1 MKFNKQMQLNILL
14 QEHGYLRVPVE
25 DNLFALK
32 VFNIN
37 VNVHL
42 LTHKISFAQITQ
54 NPKDTINAI
63 PLMKK
68 AKTLR

>member
-1 MKFNKQMQLNILL
+1 MQLNILL

-37 VNVHL
+37 ANVHL

-63 PLMKK
+63 PLMKN

>member
-1 MKFNKQMQLNILL
+1 MKFNKQMQLNLLL

-32 VFNIN
+32 VYNIN
-37 VNVHL
+37 VNVYL

-68 AKTLR
+68 AKKLR

>member
-1 MKFNKQMQLNILL
+1 MKFNKQMQLNLLL

-37 VNVHL
+37 VNAHL

-68 AKTLR
+68 AKKLR

>member
-1 MKFNKQMQLNILL
+1 MKFNKQMQLNLLL

>member
-42 LTHKISFAQITQ
+42 LTHKISIAQITQ

>member
-1 MKFNKQMQLNILL
+1 MKFNKQMQLNLLL

-42 LTHKISFAQITQ
+42 LTRKISFVQITQ
-54 NPKDTINAI
+54 NPKDTINAT

>member
-1 MKFNKQMQLNILL
+1 MQLNLLL

-42 LTHKISFAQITQ
+42 LTHKISFVQITQ

>member
-1 MKFNKQMQLNILL
+1 MQLNILL

-42 LTHKISFAQITQ
+42 LTHKISIAQITQ

>member
-1 MKFNKQMQLNILL
+1 MQLNLLL

-32 VFNIN
+32 VYNIN
-37 VNVHL
+37 VNVYL

-68 AKTLR
+68 AKKLR

>member
-1 MKFNKQMQLNILL
+1 MQFNKQMQLNLLL

-32 VFNIN
+32 VYNIN
-37 VNVHL
+37 VNVYL

-54 NPKDTINAI
+54 NPKDTINAT

>member
-1 MKFNKQMQLNILL
+1 MQFNKQMQLNLLL

-42 LTHKISFAQITQ
+42 TRKISFAQITQ
-54 NPKDTINAI
+54 NPKDTINAT

>member
-1 MKFNKQMQLNILL
+1 MKFNKQMQLNLLL

-32 VFNIN
+32 VYNIN
-37 VNVHL
+37 VNVYL

>member
-1 MKFNKQMQLNILL
+1 MQLNILL

-42 LTHKISFAQITQ
+42 LTHKISIAQITQ
-54 NPKDTINAI
+54 NSKDTINAI

>member
-1 MKFNKQMQLNILL
+1 MQLNILL

-42 LTHKISFAQITQ
+42 LTHKISIAQITQ
-54 NPKDTINAI
+54 NPKDTINAT

>member
-1 MKFNKQMQLNILL
+1 MQFNKQMQLNLLL

>member
-1 MKFNKQMQLNILL
+1 MQLNILL

-42 LTHKISFAQITQ
+42 LTHKISIAQITQ

-68 AKTLR
+68 AKTLRYDKFL

>member
-1 MKFNKQMQLNILL
+1 MQFNKQMQLNLLL

-42 LTHKISFAQITQ
+42 LTHKISSAQITQ
-54 NPKDTINAI
+54 NPKDTINAT
-63 PLMKK
+63 PLMKN

>member
-1 MKFNKQMQLNILL
+1 MQFNKQMQLNLLL

-42 LTHKISFAQITQ
+42 LTHKISIAQITQ
-54 NPKDTINAI
+54 NPKDTINAT

>member
-1 MKFNKQMQLNILL
+1 MKFNKQMQLNLLL

-42 LTHKISFAQITQ
+42 LTHKISIAQITQ

>member
-1 MKFNKQMQLNILL
+1 MQLNILL

-37 VNVHL
+37 ENVHL

>member
-1 MKFNKQMQLNILL
+1 MQLNLLL

-42 LTHKISFAQITQ
+42 LTHKISIAQITQ

-68 AKTLR
+68 AKTLRYDKFL

>member
-1 MKFNKQMQLNILL
+1 MQFNKQMQLNLLL

-42 LTHKISFAQITQ
+42 LTHKISIAQITQ

>member
-1 MKFNKQMQLNILL
+1 MQLNLLL

-37 VNVHL
+37 ANVHL

-68 AKTLR
+68 AKTLRLDKFL

>member
-37 VNVHL
+37 ANVHL

-63 PLMKK
+63 PLMKN

>member
-1 MKFNKQMQLNILL
+1 MQFNKQMQLNLLL

-42 LTHKISFAQITQ
+42 LTRKISFVQITQ
-54 NPKDTINAI
+54 NPKDTINAT

>member
-1 MKFNKQMQLNILL
+1 MQFNKQMQLNLLL

-32 VFNIN
+32 VYNIN
-37 VNVHL
+37 VNVYL

-68 AKTLR
+68 AKKLR

>member
-1 MKFNKQMQLNILL
+1 MQLNLLL

-42 LTHKISFAQITQ
+42 LTRKISFVQITQ
-54 NPKDTINAI
+54 NPKDTINAT

>member
-1 MKFNKQMQLNILL
+1 MQLNLLL

-42 LTHKISFAQITQ
+42 LTHKISIAQITQ

>member
-42 LTHKISFAQITQ
+42 LTRKISFAQITQ